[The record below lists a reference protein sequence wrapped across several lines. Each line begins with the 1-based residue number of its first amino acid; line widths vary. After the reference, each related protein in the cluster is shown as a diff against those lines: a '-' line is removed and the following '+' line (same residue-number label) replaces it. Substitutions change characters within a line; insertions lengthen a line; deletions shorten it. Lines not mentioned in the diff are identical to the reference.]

1 MVNEVVLKQKQG
13 ELTLIQGQVLDM
25 VAEGKS
31 PRQIAAVT
39 GLSATEAAKMAYDL
53 LDKEI
58 VTDTN
63 QRRKLQVYRLEKIVE
78 ALWTRVMNNAN
89 KDDVKNLI
97 DVLDKLNILL
107 ALNKEQDTELMAKM
121 EQHQLAAYMT
131 ALKGIL
137 VAFMA
142 LNPEIM
148 TPEQWASWMGERLE
162 EAEATMTF
170 EIEE

>member
-1 MVNEVVLKQKQG
+1 MVSEVVKKQKEG
-13 ELTLIQGQVLDM
+13 ELTLLQGTVLDM

-31 PRQIAAVT
+31 PRQIAEVT

-78 ALWTRVMNNAN
+78 ALWQRVMLNAN

-107 ALNKEQDTELMAKM
+107 ALNKEQDAEMLVKM

-131 ALKGIL
+131 AIKALL
-137 VAFMA
+137 VAFQMI
-142 LNPEIM
+142 NPDAM
-148 TPEQWASWMGERLE
+148 TPDEWAIWMGAQLE
-162 EAEATMTF
+162 VAEANMLY